1 MRFIPGILGRFLVGP
16 LWVSCNSRTAQ
27 LFTQHS
33 EERISAFSLE
43 NPSVLKEIRVVS
55 PDKGSCV
62 WPIILP
68 SLGGECTSCISCF
81 RGFTLV
87 SG

>member
-27 LFTQHS
+27 LFTPHS
-33 EERISAFSLE
+33 DERISAFSLE

-55 PDKGSCV
+55 PDKDSCV
-62 WPIILP
+62 WPFILP
-68 SLGGECTSCISCF
+68 SLGGECTSSISCF
-81 RGFTLV
+81 GGFTLV

>member
-1 MRFIPGILGRFLVGP
+1 MRFIPGILVRFLVGP

-27 LFTQHS
+27 LFTLHS
-33 EERISAFSLE
+33 DERISAFSLE

-55 PDKGSCV
+55 SDMDSCV
-62 WPIILP
+62 WPFILP
-68 SLGGECTSCISCF
+68 SLGGECTSSISCF